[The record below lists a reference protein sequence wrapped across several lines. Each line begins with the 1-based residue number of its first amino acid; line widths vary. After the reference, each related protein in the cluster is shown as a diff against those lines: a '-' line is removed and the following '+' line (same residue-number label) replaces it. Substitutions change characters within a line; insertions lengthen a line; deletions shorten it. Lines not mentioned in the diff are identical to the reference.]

1 MSKAAELAA
10 LIANVNKGSTL
21 ATKNFIIN
29 GAQNVAQRGT
39 SSTGLG
45 GSSGYYV
52 TDRNKLVFST
62 SGRLTMEQVADG
74 PSGFLNAT
82 KLSCTTADTSI
93 GAGEVVAFSQY
104 LEGQNL
110 QSLKKGTSDAVPI
123 TVSFYV
129 KGNASATYGMEI
141 YDLDNTRSM

>member
-45 GSSGYYV
+45 GSTGYYV
-52 TDRNKLVFST
+52 TD
-62 SGRLTMEQVADG
+62 
-74 PSGFLNAT
+74 
-82 KLSCTTADTSI
+82 
-93 GAGEVVAFSQY
+93 
-104 LEGQNL
+104 
-110 QSLKKGTSDAVPI
+110 
-123 TVSFYV
+123 
-129 KGNASATYGMEI
+129 
-141 YDLDNTRSM
+141 